1 MKVKEKIMHKVN
13 LSKFMKKNIPDIHTG
28 DTVKVHQKIKEGDK
42 ERVQIF
48 EGLVIATHGGKS
60 LDGSFTV
67 RKESFGVGVER
78 IFPVHSPRVVKIER
92 IKQSKVRRSKLYFM
106 RELSGKNARLKELNR
121 DYAMW
126 EEKGVEEELEKIA
139 EETAKLAEA
148 AAAEKEAEEAEFEK
162 KAETAIKAHGH
173 TPGENEPKD
182 EEDVTPGSA
191 EDEKKA
197 QSTEEKADKA
207 AEK

>member
-1 MKVKEKIMHKVN
+1 MQNVN
-13 LSKFMKKNIPDIHTG
+13 LSKFMKKNIPDINTG

-48 EGLVIATHGGKS
+48 EGLVIATHGGKT

-78 IFPVHSPRVVKIER
+78 IFPIHSPRVVKVER

-121 DYAMW
+121 DHKMW

-139 EETAKLAEA
+139 EETARAAEA
-148 AAAEKEAEEAEFEK
+148 AAAEKEAEEAKLEA
-162 KAETAIKAHGH
+162 KAEQAIKAHEG
-173 TPGENEPKD
+173 
-182 EEDVTPGSA
+182 A
-191 EDEKKA
+191 EA
-197 QSTEEKADKA
+197 PTEEAKETKS
-207 AEK
+207 E